1 VPIKFHILSSVIG
14 LLVITALI
22 FGSNGRLVIAVPAFV
37 VAVVCGIILFRWQ
50 RATYPSSNAG
60 DEDPQ

>member
-1 VPIKFHILSSVIG
+1 MPVKFHVLSSFIG

-37 VAVVCGIILFRWQ
+37 LAVVCGIILFRWR
-50 RATYPSSNAG
+50 RAAYPSSDAR
-60 DEDPQ
+60 DEGPQ

>member
-1 VPIKFHILSSVIG
+1 MPVEFHILSSVIG

-37 VAVVCGIILFRWQ
+37 LAVVCGIVLFRRQ
-50 RATYPSSNAG
+50 RATYPSSDVG
-60 DEDPQ
+60 DEGPQ